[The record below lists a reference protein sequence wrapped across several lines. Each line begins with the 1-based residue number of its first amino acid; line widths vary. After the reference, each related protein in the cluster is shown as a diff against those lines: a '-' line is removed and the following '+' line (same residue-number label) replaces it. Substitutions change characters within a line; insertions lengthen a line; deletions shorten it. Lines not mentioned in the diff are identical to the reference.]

1 MTTTDTRPTP
11 GTLWH
16 ITGEQ
21 RLYYLWAVLAMG
33 LSNLFM
39 FGAPLI
45 GKYAID
51 VVVASDL
58 ERGIPTLS
66 WLAKLNG
73 AGDLTAYL
81 WLSAAATLGTTATGA
96 VFQFMRGR
104 CAAMASEAIV
114 RRVRN
119 QLFQHLTY
127 LPARFY
133 DQADTGDLVQRCSS
147 DVETLRVFLAKD
159 VVDIGRALL
168 LIITVTPVLCWLDA
182 RLALVS
188 LSLIPLLIL
197 FAYMFFARLKAIF
210 LITDEAEAEMT
221 EVLQEN
227 LTGIRVVR
235 AFARQ
240 DYETEK
246 FAAKNDAF
254 RDHNHHMT
262 HLIGLYWGVSDT
274 LAILQV
280 GLVLFVGANWVDD
293 GRITV
298 GTLFAFLT
306 YLVMTLLPLRELGRV
321 LTDAGKAVVALDRIN
336 RILHEQEESNV
347 DHDPTRHSVRRPNQR
362 PNEPMKG
369 RLDVEH
375 VSFGYAPHHDV
386 LHDISFSV
394 APGETL
400 ALVGPPGSGKST
412 MVRLL
417 LRLYDYEQG
426 SIRMDGLE
434 LRTLDRQY
442 VRQQFGVVLQ
452 EPFLYAKTI
461 RENLLVGQPNATPI
475 DLNTALQDAAIDVDI
490 RSFPSGDATLV
501 GERGVTLSGGQRQRL
516 ALARA
521 LLHEHAIL
529 VLDDALSAIDTG
541 TEHHILDSLKK
552 RHGRQTTIV
561 IAHRLSSVM
570 HADRILVLDA
580 GRIVQSGSHETLAE
594 QMGPYRN
601 LCHIQVSLD
610 TEIDR
615 DTQRFSLE
623 TIS

>member
-1 MTTTDTRPTP
+1 MTTSEVSPAPR
-11 GTLWH
+11 TLWH
-16 ITGEQ
+16 ITGGQ
-21 RLYYLWAVLAMG
+21 RLYYLGAILALG

-39 FGAPLI
+39 FGAPLV

-51 VVVASDL
+51 MVVASDL
-58 ERGIPTLS
+58 GLGIPVLS

-73 AGDLTAYL
+73 NHAMMTYL
-81 WLSAAATLGTTATGA
+81 WLSAAATLSLTAIGA
-96 VFQFMRGR
+96 VFQYMRGR
-104 CAAMASEAIV
+104 WAARASEAIV
-114 RRVRN
+114 RWVRN
-119 QLFQHLTY
+119 QLFRHLTY

-133 DQADTGDLVQRCSS
+133 DHADTGDLVQRCNS

-168 LIITVTPVLCWLDA
+168 LIITVSPVLFWLDT
-182 RLALVS
+182 RLAMVS
-188 LSLIPLLIL
+188 LLLIPLLIV
-197 FAYMFFARLKAIF
+197 FAYMFFMRLKAIF

-221 EVLQEN
+221 AVLQEN

-240 DYETEK
+240 AYETEK

-254 RDHNHHMT
+254 RDHHHHMIQ
-262 HLIGLYWGVSDT
+262 LMGIYWGVSDT
-274 LAILQV
+274 LAILQM
-280 GLVLFVGANWVDD
+280 GLVLFAGAGWVGD
-293 GRITV
+293 GSITV

-306 YLVMTLLPLRELGRV
+306 YLTMILWPLREMGRV
-321 LTDAGKAVVALDRIN
+321 LTDAGKAVVALERIN
-336 RILHEQEESNV
+336 DILNEREESR
-347 DHDPTRHSVRRPNQR
+347 TRHHPVRRA
-362 PNEPMKG
+362 EG
-369 RLDVEH
+369 RIDVEH
-375 VSFGYAPHHDV
+375 VSFGYTPHYRI

-400 ALVGPPGSGKST
+400 ALVGPPGAGKST
-412 MVRLL
+412 VVRLL

-426 SIRMDGLE
+426 SIRLDGLE

-452 EPFLYAKTI
+452 EPFLYSKTI
-461 RENLLVGQPNATPI
+461 RGNLLVGQPGATHTE
-475 DLNTALQDAAIDVDI
+475 LGEAVQHAAIDADI
-490 RSFPSGDATLV
+490 LSFPAGEETLV

-521 LLHEHAIL
+521 LLHQPAIL
-529 VLDDALSAIDTG
+529 VLDDALSAVDTG
-541 TEHHILDSLKK
+541 TEQRILDALDK
-552 RHGRQTTIV
+552 RRGNQTTIV

-570 HADRILVLDA
+570 HADRILVFDA

-601 LCHIQVSLD
+601 LCQIQGHLD

-615 DTQRFSLE
+615 DMQRFNLE